1 MHKGK
6 NLYTTYQQS
15 RIAVQIQ
22 AFALYIIM
30 EV

>member
-6 NLYTTYQQS
+6 NLCTFYQQS
-15 RIAVQIQ
+15 SNAVQIQ